1 MAVISGQLRSRYS
14 EPEAVL
20 EHIRAGTSLIVPLA
34 AGEPVALL
42 DVIEAAA
49 ADGKLSGVRVHQM
62 HAAKDRGYMDGRYGN
77 DLRHVSYFLSAATR
91 KHFAEGTIDLVPNH
105 FSHVASLLQ
114 ITCPDTL
121 IIAQASTPDRHG
133 YFSLGTNADYVASF
147 IGRGRFFLE
156 VNANMPQ
163 TFGRNQLHIT
173 QVEGWCRNDS
183 QLTTIENVEPSPVDH
198 LIAGHIAPMI
208 PNGSTLQ
215 VGIGGTPNALL
226 AALRDHEDLGIH
238 SELISDGIVG
248 LIDSGVANGVRKKL
262 GRTKAVGTFALG
274 TEDVYEFIDENPAVE
289 FWPANY
295 VNNPFTIAG
304 EPGFISINATI
315 AVDLLGQCASETMNG
330 AYWSSSGGQAD
341 FAQGAM
347 LSDGGKAFIVV
358 PSTAKAGTIS
368 RIVPTLPQGSVV
380 TTTKNTVDHI
390 VTEFGVARLRG
401 RTVNERARML
411 IELAHPDH
419 RDFLAEEAGRLGY
432 TR

>member
-1 MAVISGQLRSRYS
+1 MISSQIRSRYAD
-14 EPEAVL
+14 PEAL
-20 EHIRAGTSLIVPLA
+20 LDHIHPGTALVIPLA

-42 DVIEAAA
+42 DVVEQAAA
-49 ADGKLSGVRVHQM
+49 GGKLDGVRVRQM
-62 HAAKDRGYMDGRYGN
+62 HAARDRGYMDGRYGD

-91 KHFAEGTIDLVPNH
+91 RHFAAGTIDLVPNH
-105 FSHVASLLQ
+105 FSHVAGLLQ
-114 ITCPDTL
+114 MTCDDPL
-121 IIAQASTPDRHG
+121 IIAQASVPDRHG

-156 VNANMPQ
+156 VNASMPQ

-173 QVEGWCRNDS
+173 QIEGWCRNDS
-183 QLTTIENVEPSPVDH
+183 PLLTIEQVEPSPIDYQ
-198 LIAGHIAPMI
+198 IAGHIAPLI
-208 PNGSTLQ
+208 PNGATLQ

-226 AALRDHEDLGIH
+226 ASLKDHEDLGIH
-238 SELISDGIVG
+238 SELISDGIVE
-248 LIDSGVANGVRKKL
+248 LINSGVANGVRKKR

-274 TEDVYEFIDENPAVE
+274 TDDVYEFIDQNPAVE

-295 VNNPFTIAG
+295 VNNPFTIAS

-347 LSDGGKAFIVV
+347 LSDGGQAFIVV
-358 PSTAKAGTIS
+358 PSTAKNGTVS
-368 RIVPTLPQGSVV
+368 RIVPSLPAASVV
-380 TTTKNTVDHI
+380 TTTKNTVDHV
-390 VTEFGVARLRG
+390 VTEHGVARLRG

-419 RDFLAEEAGRLGY
+419 RAELTDEAKRLGY
-432 TR
+432 LD